1 MITEVVFHPSAFR
14 NWVRLDPRIQS
25 KFAAKLK
32 ERMLAPEN
40 PKDRLSG
47 QLALCF
53 KIRLL
58 HEGYRLVYQ
67 PFSERG
73 FLLVRSVG
81 RRDESVYSEA
91 LKSLSDP

>member
-1 MITEVVFHPSAFR
+1 LITEVVFHPSAFR

-32 ERMLAPEN
+32 ERVLAPEN

-67 PFSERG
+67 PFQQNG
-73 FLLVRSVG
+73 VLPVRSVG
-81 RRDESVYSEA
+81 RRDESVYQDA
-91 LKSLSDP
+91 LDSLTG

>member
-1 MITEVVFHPSAFR
+1 LITEVVFHPSAFR

-47 QLALCF
+47 PLSLCF
-53 KIRLL
+53 KIRLMQ
-58 HEGYRLVYQ
+58 ESYRLVYQ
-67 PFSERG
+67 PFEQSG
-73 FLLVRSVG
+73 VLLVRSVG
-81 RRDESVYSEA
+81 QRDESVYQDA
-91 LKSLSDP
+91 LKSLSN

>member
-1 MITEVVFHPSAFR
+1 MITEIDFHPSAFR

-67 PFSERG
+67 PFHQNG
-73 FLLVRSVG
+73 VLLVRSVG
-81 RRDESVYSEA
+81 RRDESVYLDA
-91 LKSLSDP
+91 LDSLTG